1 MALHFFKICRKKAAS
16 FHWKKSAISKLSAQN
31 GAKSNALVKP
41 TSPSNISFIFAGDQ
55 ETGKF
60 YFPSGAVFK
69 TPLQALLKA
78 KFFVSVAKLPRK
90 KMTVTIYEVD
100 SGVKV
105 SSRHLSFPTSGWLS
119 LNAVNLVNQWISR
132 SQYTFPGLKVIVKGS
147 KGGEKSA
154 TQVPQLWLVVYS
166 AKPDHYGEDF
176 LQSSLVVEKGG
187 IPFAKGRIRREAT
200 TTQSVKNQTESP
212 SPCSRKDMM
221 ITSSDFGKR
230 NGLTLLHPRV
240 FNAYQC
246 SGECSFKEKTNNSKL
261 RALIM
266 RDNGHSI
273 RESKSCCVPSKL
285 RSIVMMQRTAEKNYL
300 ISTLKNTIVESCAC
314 YWYNGL
320 AVLVFVAALKRAQSE
335 GCYFRDGRFWEDVEL
350 ERKR

>member
-1 MALHFFKICRKKAAS
+1 MMGYLFV
-16 FHWKKSAISKLSAQN
+16 LLL
-31 GAKSNALVKP
+31 LVSRYFSVSTSVIGKGLLGNREE
-41 TSPSNISFIFAGDQ
+41 SPSFERNKMPFQSERIPSFFFGIYEHFKTQTTRHGQERSMESLQAKRDQ
-55 ETGKF
+55 ETGRF

-69 TPLQALLKA
+69 TPLEALLKA
-78 KFFVSVAKLPRK
+78 KFFVSVPKLPRK

-105 SSRHLSFPTSGWLS
+105 SSRHLSFPTSGWVS

-132 SQYTFPGLKVIVKGS
+132 SHFTFPGLKVLVNGS
-147 KGGEKSA
+147 KGGEES
-154 TQVPQLWLVVYS
+154 TSQVRQLWLVVYS

-176 LQSSLVVEKGG
+176 LQSSLVVEEAG
-187 IPFAKGRIRREAT
+187 IPFAKGRIRREAA
-200 TTQSVKNQTESP
+200 TTQSIKNQTESP

-230 NGLTLLHPRV
+230 DGLTLLHPRV

-246 SGECSFKEKTNNSKL
+246 SGECSFKEKNNNSKL

-285 RSIVMMQRTAEKNYL
+285 RSIVMMQRTAERNYL
-300 ISTLKNTIVESCAC
+300 ISTLKNMIVESCTC
-314 YWYNGL
+314 Y
-320 AVLVFVAALKRAQSE
+320 
-335 GCYFRDGRFWEDVEL
+335 
-350 ERKR
+350 